1 MARTHSG
8 IVLILVAVVLGLLY
22 LLEGGGTPQ
31 SVRMRGRVML
41 AAMAAQG
48 IVGYAQYWSHLPA
61 SLVGVHVFG
70 ATVVWSAMYWFAN
83 GLWLHTPE
91 AVPVGAGSGPR
102 PATSELGVEPANAV
116 MPG

>member
-1 MARTHSG
+1 
-8 IVLILVAVVLGLLY
+8 
-22 LLEGGGTPQ
+22 
-31 SVRMRGRVML
+31 
-41 AAMAAQG
+41 
-48 IVGYAQYWSHLPA
+48 
-61 SLVGVHVFG
+61 VFG